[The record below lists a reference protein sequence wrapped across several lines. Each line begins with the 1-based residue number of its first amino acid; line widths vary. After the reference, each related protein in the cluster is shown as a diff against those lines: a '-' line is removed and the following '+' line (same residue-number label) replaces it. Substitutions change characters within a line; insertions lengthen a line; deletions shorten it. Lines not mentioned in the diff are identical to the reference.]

1 MKCRIIW
8 WQDDIISS
16 VRPDGLKRSLHSIE
30 SSNYP
35 MVEAT
40 TGIMVEK
47 SSFRLK
53 RVLKLNDAMLFMTR
67 AFVIFR

>member
-1 MKCRIIW
+1 MKCRVIW
-8 WQDDIISS
+8 LQDDIVGS

-40 TGIMVEK
+40 TGIRK
-47 SSFRLK
+47 IS
-53 RVLKLNDAMLFMTR
+53 
-67 AFVIFR
+67 